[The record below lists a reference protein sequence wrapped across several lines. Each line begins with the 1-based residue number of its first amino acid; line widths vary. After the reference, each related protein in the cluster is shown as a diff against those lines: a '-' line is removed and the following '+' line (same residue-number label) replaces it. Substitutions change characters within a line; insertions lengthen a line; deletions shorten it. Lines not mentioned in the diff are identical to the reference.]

1 MSLSISV
8 SPKSSENLRGILWM
22 TLAMALFALEDAL
35 VKRAAESMP
44 SGQMILSFGLGGAL
58 VFLWAVIARGE
69 PVFAAVGS
77 SVMRLRMVLEILG
90 RMFYFL
96 ALALTPLS
104 STTAILQATP
114 LVVVAGAAIFFGER
128 VAIARWIA
136 IGIGLLGV
144 LIILQPSGEQ
154 FSPLSLLAVLGMMGF
169 AGRDLA
175 SRAAPMSLST
185 FVLGFYGFVAVMIS
199 GLLVSGWS
207 REAYVIPETVASV
220 ALIAGIAVGVCAY
233 IALMQAMR
241 TGEVSVVTPFRYSR
255 LIFGVSLGY
264 FVFAEP
270 LSSSFWFGSF
280 VVVAAGLSLML
291 QGPKRH

>member
-1 MSLSISV
+1 
-8 SPKSSENLRGILWM
+8 M

-136 IGIGLLGV
+136 IGIGLFGV

-154 FSPLSLLAVLGMMGF
+154 FSPLSFLAVLGMMGF

-199 GLLVSGWS
+199 GLLVSVWS

>member
-1 MSLSISV
+1 
-8 SPKSSENLRGILWM
+8 M

-199 GLLVSGWS
+199 GLLVSVWS

>member
-199 GLLVSGWS
+199 GLLVSGWR